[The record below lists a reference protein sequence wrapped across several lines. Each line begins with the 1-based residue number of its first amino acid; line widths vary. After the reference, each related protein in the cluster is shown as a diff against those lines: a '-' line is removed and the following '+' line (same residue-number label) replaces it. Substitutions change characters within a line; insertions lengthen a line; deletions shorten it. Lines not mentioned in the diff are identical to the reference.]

1 VSHLRAVV
9 SLARKLATGLGV
21 AVPTDLRNG
30 VRGSVSATE
39 QTCARVGGHCPRCDH
54 PSDHE
59 SVMQTTLPAP
69 TKNLLLAGLPA
80 RARRHLLAGCE
91 QVQLKLSEVLHEP
104 GARIEYVYF
113 PTSSFI
119 SLITP
124 VRGHDRLEVGLV
136 GREGMLGTS
145 LVLGM
150 TASHNLALVQGPGA
164 AWRMDTAL
172 FREEL
177 DLSEP
182 LLRCL
187 KRYIHVVMNQLSQM
201 AVCTRFHV
209 VEARLARWLLMT
221 RDRAESDEFHVTHE
235 RLAHILG
242 VRRAGVTHAATS
254 LQTSKMIRYS
264 RGDITI
270 LDHRRLRR
278 TACPCYAVDRSA
290 YTSVMV

>member
-1 VSHLRAVV
+1 L
-9 SLARKLATGLGV
+9 
-21 AVPTDLRNG
+21 
-30 VRGSVSATE
+30 
-39 QTCARVGGHCPRCDH
+39 
-54 PSDHE
+54 
-59 SVMQTTLPAP
+59 
-69 TKNLLLAGLPA
+69 
-80 RARRHLLAGCE
+80 
-91 QVQLKLSEVLHEP
+91 
-104 GARIEYVYF
+104 
-113 PTSSFI
+113 
-119 SLITP
+119 
-124 VRGHDRLEVGLV
+124 

-221 RDRAESDEFHVTHE
+221 RDRAQSDEFHV
-235 RLAHILG
+235 AHILG
-242 VRRAGVTHAATS
+242 VRRAGVTHAASS

-278 TACPCYAVDRSA
+278 AACACYAVDRSA
-290 YTSVMV
+290 YANVMA